1 MFNIPKSEFE
11 ESENNLNKYNII
23 TLGNSAVGKT
33 SIFRRLIDENFINE
47 YASTIGIG
55 FIEYRLKYRGNKYT
69 LVFWDTSGQERF
81 KSLTTSYLNK
91 ADGVLFVFDL
101 NNKDSFDSLE
111 SWYKFYKEKKKK

>member
-69 LVFWDTSGQERF
+69 LIFWDTSGQERY
-81 KSLTTSYLNK
+81 KSITTNYLNK